1 MRIGVDAR
9 VLAESAP
16 MGVARCTAALLGTSA
31 TLAPEHEY
39 YLYVRQ
45 TPISWGPFSTPPF
58 HQRVLVG
65 NRLLNSPLV
74 WQQVYFPW
82 VARRDQLDV
91 VVSPYYCGPL
101 LSPAPQV
108 IVLHDI
114 SFARFPQDFPSWI
127 RFKPKLLA
135 RPSSRRA
142 ARVVTV
148 SEFSRQE
155 IMEIYGLAAE
165 TVTVIPHGR
174 EDTFWRQTQT
184 RADHNLQLDLQLDLQ
199 PDLQLDRQPLDAPF
213 FLFVGSLLPRRQVDV
228 VIRALAR
235 LSAPYHLVTVGEAD
249 PDKRAVLGE
258 LATACAMAERVHCF
272 GHVSDAELVSL
283 YQRAVAL
290 VFPSTYEGFGLPLLE
305 AMGRGL
311 PIVAWDISVTREV
324 VGDAAILVQSGDV
337 AGLAAALDRLGTEP
351 GQRQVLGHAGY
362 EQAARFSWQ
371 DSAEKFLTLLGEVA
385 CPVATDLGCGSAA

>member
-9 VLAESAP
+9 VLAETAP
-16 MGVARCTAALLGTSA
+16 MGVARCTAALLGTMA
-31 TLAPEHEY
+31 QLAPQHEY
-39 YLYVRQ
+39 YLYLRT
-45 TPISWGPFSTPPF
+45 TPLSWAPFTERPF
-58 HQRVLVG
+58 QQQVLAG
-65 NRLLNSPLV
+65 NCFLNSPLI
-74 WQQVYFPW
+74 WQQVYFHW
-82 VARRDQLDV
+82 RVWRDKVDI

-101 LSPAPQV
+101 FSPAPQI

-142 ARVVTV
+142 TRVVTI
-148 SEFSRQE
+148 SEFSRRE

-165 TVTVIPHGR
+165 TVTVIPLGR
-174 EDTFWRQTQT
+174 EDAFWRQTQT
-184 RADHNLQLDLQLDLQ
+184 RADHNIQLALQ
-199 PDLQLDRQPLDAPF
+199 PDFQLDRQPARQPPDAPF

-258 LATACAMAERVHCF
+258 LATDCAIVERVHCL

-305 AMGRGL
+305 AMSRGL
-311 PIVAWDISVTREV
+311 PIVAWDIPVTREV

-337 AGLAAALDRLGTEP
+337 AGLAAALDGLGTAP
-351 GQRQVLGHAGY
+351 GQRQVLGQAGH

-371 DSAEKFLTLLGEVA
+371 DSAEKFLTLLDEVV
-385 CPVATDLGCGSAA
+385 CPL